1 MKDPIFVSNLCQLLP
16 GDLKGKVDSKT
27 TQAEAATYFLDNVIK
42 PTVDTQCGDT
52 ESFNI
57 LLSAMES
64 YGSIPLGKL
73 AQTIKEEIQ
82 RALGNSA
89 IASEKFSYLY
99 CICT

>member
-16 GDLKGKVDSKT
+16 GDRKGEVDSQITEAK
-27 TQAEAATYFLDNVIK
+27 AATYFLDNVIK
-42 PTVDTQCGDT
+42 PTVDTQCGDN

-57 LLSAMES
+57 LLSVMES
-64 YGSIPLGKL
+64 YGML
-73 AQTIKEEIQ
+73 AQTINEEIQ

-99 CICT
+99 CIRT

>member
-1 MKDPIFVSNLCQLLP
+1 MKDPTFVSNLCQLLP
-16 GDLKGKVDSKT
+16 GNRKGEVDSQITEAK
-27 TQAEAATYFLDNVIK
+27 AATYFLDNVIK
-42 PTVDTQCGDT
+42 PTVETQCGDN
-52 ESFNI
+52 ESFDI

-99 CICT
+99 CIRT

>member
-1 MKDPIFVSNLCQLLP
+1 MKDPTFVSNLCQLLP
-16 GDLKGKVDSKT
+16 GNRKGEVDS
-27 TQAEAATYFLDNVIK
+27 QIAEAKAATYFLDNVIK
-42 PTVDTQCGDT
+42 PTVETQCGDN
-52 ESFNI
+52 ESFDI

-99 CICT
+99 CIRT